1 MSLAQQVL
9 TLLQFTRAALV
20 FTASSNFLAAAL
32 LSRATGGTAVAGW
45 GTLALGLV
53 CSASLYAFGMA
64 LNDLVDRRRDALL
77 AATRPLPSGRL
88 GVSSAHLVVAALGT
102 TGLTCGLLFAWRVGD
117 VGSAAFVLMTLA
129 LINLYNFVGKYLVS
143 AGLITLGLV
152 RLAHAAI
159 AAPDLPVVWH
169 PLWLFTHIAVVASVA
184 YVWEEKRPRMTPL
197 HSAVVAG
204 AVAAINIGVVTAV
217 LARKLPRV
225 ADGTTDPA
233 TAVLSVL
240 AFFPRA
246 DAVANGA
253 LGGLLGPVIASF
265 LFAAVAWRIG
275 RQIGDVRARSAD
287 DATLPPPLRER
298 RRAAGR
304 QLMLAGLLWL
314 IVYDAAFALGYVGWR
329 EALLVLMLLPLAY
342 GAVRL
347 MRAASGLSQLRKPL
361 EFRMPAAPGHPENH

>member
-1 MSLAQQVL
+1 MSLAQHVL

-20 FTASSNFLAAAL
+20 FTAWSNFLAAAL
-32 LSRATGGTAVAGW
+32 LSRATGGAAVAGW
-45 GTLALGLV
+45 GTLVLGLV

-88 GVSSAHLVVAALGT
+88 ALSSAHLVVAALGT

-159 AAPDLPVVWH
+159 ASPDLPVVWH

-204 AVAAINIGVVTAV
+204 SVAAVNVGVVTAV

-225 ADGTTDPA
+225 TDGTDPA

-246 DAVANGA
+246 DAVASGA
-253 LGGLLGPVIASF
+253 TGGLLGPVIASF

-275 RQIGDVRARSAD
+275 RQIGDARARSAD
-287 DATLPPPLRER
+287 DTSLSPPLRER

-314 IVYDAAFALGYVGWR
+314 IVYDAAFVLGYVGWR

-361 EFRMPAAPGHPENH
+361 EFRLPSAPSHPENP